1 MRATKAFIHL
11 DHLQHNIEQIQQTV
25 QPKTKICLPVKA
37 DAYGHGA
44 VRTAIAAIKA
54 GVSYLAV
61 ASVQE
66 GIELREAGIVA
77 PIISL
82 SLPIPEEINLIIDY
96 KLEPIVIDEA
106 FINELSRAAELRKKC
121 IAVHLKIDTGMSRI
135 GCEPEE
141 AVKLATQIARARFL
155 HLQGAATHFAASDSD
170 DTYNKQF
177 TQAQFTVFQQT
188 IADIRKAGIEI
199 PIVHAANSG
208 AVQCYP
214 EMHCDMIRPGLIA
227 YGYMPLLSKEAFRVK
242 PVMELVTQVVLIK
255 KIRKGV
261 SVSYG
266 RTWTAEKDTYIGTLP
281 IGYADGL
288 VRALSPGL
296 KVRIGTEFFPIIGR
310 ICMDQ
315 CMINLGSRPWVQRW
329 DEVCIFGA
337 GETDNTAKT
346 LADIAHTIP
355 YEITCGIHKRVPRVF
370 LSGER
375 P

>member
-11 DHLQHNIEQIQQTV
+11 DHLQHNIHQIQQV
-25 QPKTKICLPVKA
+25 IHPKTKICLPVKA

-44 VRTAIAAIKA
+44 IRTAIAAIKA

-96 KLEPIVIDEA
+96 KLEPIVIDES
-106 FINELSRAAELRKKC
+106 FINELSHAAELRKKT
-121 IAVHLKIDTGMSRI
+121 IAVHLKIDTGMNRI
-135 GCEPEE
+135 GCNAEE
-141 AVKLATQIARARFL
+141 AVKLATQIGRARFL
-155 HLQGAATHFAASDSD
+155 HLQGIATHFAASDSENED
-170 DTYNKQF
+170 DTRF
-177 TQAQFTVFQQT
+177 TQSQFALFQQT
-188 IADIRKAGIEI
+188 VADVRKAGIEI

-208 AVQCYP
+208 AVQHYP
-214 EMHCDMIRPGLIA
+214 EMQCDMIRPGLIA
-227 YGYMPLLSKEAFRVK
+227 YGYMPLPSTASFTVK

-255 KIRKGV
+255 QIRKGV

-266 RTWTAEKDTYIGTLP
+266 RTWTADKDTYIATLP

-288 VRALSPGL
+288 VRVLSPGL
-296 KVRIGTEFFPIIGR
+296 KVRIGNEFFPLIGK

-315 CMINLGSRPWVQRW
+315 CMIDLGSRPWVQRW

-337 GETDNTAKT
+337 GAADNTAKT

-370 LSGER
+370 ITNGNA
-375 P
+375 